1 MRVSYLFLLLA
12 AAAIPSYMAG
22 ATNSSSENIITVSPQ
37 PGTHFDPTAFDRFTV
52 SIAPGYEGRISVND
66 EAVWYGQLIPT
77 VSSGSITFP
86 LTPIPSTNQT
96 EYFLILEQNL
106 PEGDWTLDI
115 PEGYFRIDPVTVEEG
130 RPDIDPEELLS
141 LPVYGA
147 WHKAGSEWTGQPM
160 FTIHD
165 DDTLDGK
172 IPSSNPS
179 PWMKGGYYST
189 LYPLLESLGLRG
201 CLSMEGWRA
210 GFTDN
215 PPALNGNG
223 LIARRLQDE
232 KGYEIQSHSM
242 TARYQTNS
250 WCVDSLDSGLADRI
264 LAESTYAGL
273 RSNNTTSV
281 YDRQTGKSYYASPDK
296 SRWIETPAP
305 WIKPYVADY
314 DTKRI
319 VAYNPSF
326 PIDYQWGEWFRV
338 AGSLGIHGN
347 AWVTPGPTAS
357 HAIVPLINGVCPRG
371 FESDGVTFYN
381 LPPLHSTATRLMME
395 GQAAPGYKG
404 EQTADNTYS
413 QAHYDF
419 FRRQIDE
426 AAEKGAWIVMGLH
439 AYRPCWVNSL
449 PGALVSEGG
458 DYPDEWV
465 YPMTDNDPLNGDLEP
480 SPALGI
486 SSWSEW
492 HPCPGTRL
500 AMLYDLLKYAKE
512 KGMIN
517 VTTSEGFNRIGNTFA
532 SGYYIDG
539 IQLGNDLKQ
548 GIFGTRPEYPHYVK
562 GANGEESYYNYA
574 VTHHIHSN
582 YTVFSEIKGIPNENT
597 TNGKIRA
604 VSVEG
609 IVHEVNSIDQLPGG
623 LWIID
628 GHKVLR

>member
-1 MRVSYLFLLLA
+1 MRVSYLFLLLV
-12 AAAIPSYMAG
+12 AAAIPSFMVG

-66 EAVWYGQLIPT
+66 EAAWYRQLIPT

-165 DDTLDGK
+165 DDTLDGR

-179 PWMKGGYYST
+179 AWMKGGYYST

-210 GFTDN
+210 GFIDN

-232 KGYEIQSHSM
+232 KGDEIQSHSM

-250 WCVDSLDSGLADRI
+250 WCVDSLGSELADRI

-319 VAYNPSF
+319 VAYNPLLS
-326 PIDYQWGEWFRV
+326 PSTTSGASGSGV
-338 AGSLGIHGN
+338 AG
-347 AWVTPGPTAS
+347 
-357 HAIVPLINGVCPRG
+357 
-371 FESDGVTFYN
+371 E
-381 LPPLHSTATRLMME
+381 PPEFTATH
-395 GQAAPGYKG
+395 G
-404 EQTADNTYS
+404 
-413 QAHYDF
+413 
-419 FRRQIDE
+419 
-426 AAEKGAWIVMGLH
+426 
-439 AYRPCWVNSL
+439 
-449 PGALVSEGG
+449 
-458 DYPDEWV
+458 
-465 YPMTDNDPLNGDLEP
+465 
-480 SPALGI
+480 
-486 SSWSEW
+486 
-492 HPCPGTRL
+492 
-500 AMLYDLLKYAKE
+500 
-512 KGMIN
+512 
-517 VTTSEGFNRIGNTFA
+517 
-532 SGYYIDG
+532 
-539 IQLGNDLKQ
+539 
-548 GIFGTRPEYPHYVK
+548 
-562 GANGEESYYNYA
+562 
-574 VTHHIHSN
+574 
-582 YTVFSEIKGIPNENT
+582 
-597 TNGKIRA
+597 
-604 VSVEG
+604 
-609 IVHEVNSIDQLPGG
+609 
-623 LWIID
+623 
-628 GHKVLR
+628 

>member
-1 MRVSYLFLLLA
+1 MRVSYLFLLLV
-12 AAAIPSYMAG
+12 AAAIPSFMVG

-66 EAVWYGQLIPT
+66 EAAWYRQLIPT

-165 DDTLDGK
+165 DDTLDGR

-179 PWMKGGYYST
+179 AWMKGGYYST

-210 GFTDN
+210 GFIDN

-264 LAESTYAGL
+264 LTESTYAGL
-273 RSNNTTSV
+273 RSNNTTAV
-281 YDRQTGKSYYASPDK
+281 YDRQTGKSYYASSDK

-314 DTKRI
+314 DTKKI

-439 AYRPCWVNSL
+439 AYRPCWVNSQ

-480 SPALGI
+480 SPSLGI

-517 VTTSEGFNRIGNTFA
+517 VTTSEGFNRIGNTFTA
-532 SGYYIDG
+532 GYFIDSRQFDSDKRKG
-539 IQLGNDLKQ
+539 FL
-548 GIFGTRPEYPHYVK
+548 GTRPVYPHYVK
-562 GANGEESYYNYA
+562 GANGEESYYNYTTSQH
-574 VTHHIHSN
+574 VRYSLFSN
-582 YTVFSEIKGIPNENT
+582 IMHKQSS
-597 TNGKIRA
+597 GKIRA

-609 IVHEVNSIDQLPGG
+609 IVHEVNSLYQLPSG

-628 GHKVLR
+628 GRKVLR

>member
-1 MRVSYLFLLLA
+1 MGAVAMLS
-12 AAAIPSYMAG
+12 AG
-22 ATNSSSENIITVSPQ
+22 ASVFDTDVEDFLTVLPIPGEYIDNSS
-37 PGTHFDPTAFDRFTV
+37 FDRFTITLNPAYTGEL
-52 SIAPGYEGRISVND
+52 SFND
-66 EAVWYGQLIPT
+66 EAIWRDQLVPRVICGTDTIKLIPVHT
-77 VSSGSITFP
+77 AGEPEHYLVLEQPLPVS
-86 LTPIPSTNQT
+86 
-96 EYFLILEQNL
+96 EWILE
-106 PEGDWTLDI
+106 I
-115 PEGYFRIDPVTVEEG
+115 PENYFRIDPPFRE
-130 RPDIDPEELLS
+130 IDNTEYDVKDLLNLS
-141 LPVYGA
+141 VFDA
-147 WHKAGSEWTGQPM
+147 WHKEGTEWTGQPM

-179 PWMKGGYYST
+179 AWMKGGYYST

-210 GFTDN
+210 GFIDN
-215 PPALNGNG
+215 PPALNENG

-296 SRWIETPAP
+296 SRWIKTPAP

-314 DTKRI
+314 ETKRI

-326 PIDYQWGEWFRV
+326 PIDYQWGEWFRI

-357 HAIVPLINGVCPRG
+357 HSIVPLINGVCPRG

-465 YPMTDNDPLNGDLEP
+465 YPMSGNDPLNGDLEP
-480 SPALGI
+480 SPSLGI

-548 GIFGTRPEYPHYVK
+548 GIFGTRPVYPHYVQ

-574 VTHHIHSN
+574 VTGPISISYN
-582 YTVFSEIKGIPNENT
+582 LYTDVESISSEET
-597 TNGKIRA
+597 ADGKIRA
-604 VSVEG
+604 VSVDG
-609 IVHEVNSIDQLPGG
+609 TVHSVNSLDKLPRG
-623 LWIID
+623 LWIIN
-628 GHKVLR
+628 GRKVIR